1 MIRANTPEQQDHF
14 LIKALQNGDQAA
26 LGKLYTS
33 YAPVLLGVITRI
45 VQHPDVAEQVLQE
58 TFVAIW
64 SRIKVYDP
72 SKNRFLTWGLAIA
85 RGIAIEALNT
95 GKHGHLV
102 QPAETTTFA
111 KKIEDKRI
119 QEAFCLLE
127 PQEREA
133 LELIYLKGYS
143 CQQAAAA
150 MGIPEEAL
158 KSSLKM
164 AFKHIGAQ
172 KAA

>member
-1 MIRANTPEQQDHF
+1 MIRGKLQENPEQQ
-14 LIKALQNGDQAA
+14 LISALKHGDQSA
-26 LGKLYTS
+26 LGQLYTTH
-33 YAPVLLGVITRI
+33 APVLLGVITKI
-45 VQHPDVAEQVLQE
+45 VQHAAIAEEVLQE

-64 SRIKVYDP
+64 SRISLYDP

-95 GKHGHLV
+95 GKYGHLV
-102 QPAETTTFA
+102 QPIESTTFVLNQQNE
-111 KKIEDKRI
+111 KL
-119 QEAFCLLE
+119 QEAFCQLE
-127 PQEREA
+127 PQEKAA

-143 CQQAAAA
+143 CQQAANAL
-150 MGIPEEAL
+150 GIAQEAL
-158 KSSLKM
+158 TSCLKM